1 MPRWDMGP
9 GRPRLHPRPELAT
22 PRAIGA
28 QIMGVGTWAEPRS
41 LTTCRVIGP
50 VHSRCVRG
58 GGWREFCHGKSGY
71 KTARE
76 VRGVYQKS

>member
-1 MPRWDMGP
+1 MPLWDMGP
-9 GRPRLHPRPELAT
+9 GRPRLHPRPELTT
-22 PRAIGA
+22 PQAIGA
-28 QIMGVGTWAEPRS
+28 RIMGVGTWAEPRS

-50 VHSRCVRG
+50 VHSRCVRR

>member
-9 GRPRLHPRPELAT
+9 GRPRLHPRPELTT

-50 VHSRCVRG
+50 VQLTLPDY
-58 GGWREFCHGKSGY
+58 FIQF
-71 KTARE
+71 
-76 VRGVYQKS
+76 VYL